1 MLTHCRT
8 AIGLPLRLTG
18 YDDNFKTVR
27 FNQVNSLLN
36 SVGILAP
43 VVKGLDTLVNCS
55 TYKERVHL
63 KMMIRIK
70 ESEIKG

>member
-55 TYKERVHL
+55 T
-63 KMMIRIK
+63 
-70 ESEIKG
+70 